1 MDDDVDAIFDGLD
14 KVGRRVGSIYQS
26 VEVISSP
33 AEVTQGLKV
42 LNRNTRIARAF
53 RNQQLERK
61 QDIGEISHKNCLY
74 T

>member
-1 MDDDVDAIFDGLD
+1 MDDDVDTIFDGLD

-53 RNQQLERK
+53 RNQ
-61 QDIGEISHKNCLY
+61 
-74 T
+74 